1 VFFRLREMNNAQIG
15 FFIALAFISVVF
27 AFTWVRAARLHPGS
41 QRPRSI
47 DVGVAFATCF
57 LDTLGI
63 GSFAPTTALFKLFH
77 MVPDELI
84 PATLN
89 VGLALPAIAESVIF
103 VKSVEVE
110 PTLLASVIGSAVI
123 GSWFGAGIVRRLPR
137 RAIQLAIGIALLI
150 AASIFV
156 AVSLGKLPGG
166 GTAMGL
172 EGWRFGVAVGANFIF
187 GALMTVGIGLFAPC
201 MITLALLGMHP
212 IAAFPIMMGACA
224 LVQMVGGIRFLARG
238 KIVFGTALGM
248 AVGGLVGVLVAA
260 FIVKSLPLEALR
272 WLVVIVVAYAAFA
285 MLNSAWRESAA
296 QRAAVA

>member
-1 VFFRLREMNNAQIG
+1 MNNAQLG
-15 FFIALAFISVVF
+15 FFIALAVILVVF
-27 AFTWVRAARLHPGS
+27 QFTWIRAARRSPDGN
-41 QRPRSI
+41 RPRPI
-47 DVGVAFATCF
+47 DFGVALVTCF

-89 VGLALPAIAESVIF
+89 VGLAWPAIAESVIF

-110 PTLLASVIGSAVI
+110 PTLLASAIGSAAI
-123 GSWFGAGIVRRLPR
+123 GAWFGAGVVRRLPR

-156 AVSLGKLPGG
+156 AVSLGALPGG

-172 EGWRFGVAVGANFIF
+172 EGWRFAVAVGANFIF

-248 AVGGLVGVLVAA
+248 AAGGLIGVFVAA
-260 FIVKSLPLEALR
+260 FIVKVLPLEALR
-272 WLVVIVVAYAAFA
+272 WLVVVVVAYAAFA
-285 MLNSAWRESAA
+285 MLNSARHSARQESA
-296 QRAAVA
+296 VL